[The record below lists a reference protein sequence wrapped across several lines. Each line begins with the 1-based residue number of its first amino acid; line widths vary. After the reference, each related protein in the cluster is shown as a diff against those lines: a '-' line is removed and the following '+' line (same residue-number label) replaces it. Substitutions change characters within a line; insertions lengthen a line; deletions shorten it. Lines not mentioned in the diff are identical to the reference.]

1 MDKQSNKVQ
10 TQLAI
15 FDSVKQWKGHCL
27 SWLLFAREND
37 INPLPVAMDCC
48 ATNYTNYND
57 RKRNVR
63 NTVRL
68 IPWPRGYFLH
78 IYNQKE
84 NFHWP
89 ICCLACAWN
98 LGHHRLSTWW
108 ITKFTYGLHGFPPPA
123 PCWRIRK
130 DTWRPDAPVPTT
142 YSTWW
147 WNVID
152 LVFKKLFD
160 CFTKTVKEWEK
171 KKRMT
176 PNRKR
181 KMAWG

>member
-1 MDKQSNKVQ
+1 MTSTHFRWRWIVVQ
-10 TQLAI
+10 PTILTITTEKETYVTRFGWSHGLAGI
-15 FDSVKQWKGHCL
+15 SYIYITKRKTFIGL
-27 SWLLFAREND
+27 SA
-37 INPLPVAMDCC
+37 A
-48 ATNYTNYND
+48 
-57 RKRNVR
+57 
-63 NTVRL
+63 
-68 IPWPRGYFLH
+68 H
-78 IYNQKE
+78 
-84 NFHWP
+84 
-89 ICCLACAWN
+89 CLACAWN

-108 ITKFTYGLHGFPPPA
+108 ITKFTYGLHGCTPPA